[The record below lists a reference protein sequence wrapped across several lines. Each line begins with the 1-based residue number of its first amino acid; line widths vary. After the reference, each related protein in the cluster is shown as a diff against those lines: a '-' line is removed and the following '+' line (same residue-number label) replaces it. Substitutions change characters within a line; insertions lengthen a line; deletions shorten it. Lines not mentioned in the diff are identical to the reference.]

1 MVKKTGYDKPGIKTK
16 KRPHLGDLL
25 LARYEKQIKSG
36 FDDLERFELIDRLKK
51 PVLYFAFSGTKRLI
65 IDLHD
70 CLSQFPYSFFIRTN
84 KGLDIWNLP
93 ELGTR
98 NAHVHISR
106 FPNLIK
112 FIQDNENSISS
123 DMWGLLYGY
132 PVPDIHQFTY
142 AWDAWKKAQPNE

>member
-1 MVKKTGYDKPGIKTK
+1 
-16 KRPHLGDLL
+16 LL
-25 LARYEKQIKSG
+25 LARYEKEIKSG

-65 IDLHD
+65 IELHD
-70 CLSQFPYSFFIRTN
+70 YLSQFPYSFFIRTN

-112 FIQDNENSISS
+112 FIQDNENSISN
-123 DMWGLLYGY
+123 DMWGLLYGS
-132 PVPDIHQFTY
+132 IRFLISISLHMLGMLG
-142 AWDAWKKAQPNE
+142 KKVNRMNDQGR